1 MTTYSYAALID
12 PEQDPNVGATYP
24 YSINA
29 AGQVTGYFW
38 NGSTY
43 EGFVHS
49 NGGYTTLIEPEQDT
63 NGSTYPISINATG
76 QVTGYFWNGSTTE
89 GFIYSNGVYTTLVDP
104 EQGPN
109 GATYT
114 ASINDAGQV
123 AGYFFNG
130 TTTEGFVYNS
140 SDGSYTTLIDP
151 EQGPNGFTAAASIN
165 ATGQVAGY
173 FDNGGPYE
181 GFVYSSGNYTTLT
194 DPGAGPDGQTVPLA
208 INATGQVTGYFN
220 TRTGPHTMPEGFI
233 YSDGVY
239 TTLKDPEQDP
249 NGYTQPVSI
258 NDSGQVT
265 GYFLD
270 GSTNAWEGFVYRN
283 GSYTTLV
290 DSGQVSNGYTFPTS
304 INNSGQVTG
313 YFFNG
318 TYDVGFIATPVN
330 DDDSGEQAALSLTV
344 NGNAATPIGS
354 SGAGALEFTVA
365 GLDSEDTGT
374 VTFTDVNSNTVTVRV
389 NGGQADYTANLTSLA
404 DGAIATSLAVATDPS
419 GNSFTPVNGNAVT
432 LDTADPTVS
441 GIAQTDP
448 ATTNASTVDYIVA
461 FSEAVTGVDT
471 SQFVI
476 DPSTAVQGASIAGV
490 TAIDATHYTVTV
502 NTGTGDGTLAL
513 DFTGSNVHD
522 LAGNPMSGGIF
533 QTDQTISGVSGH
545 VTATDLNGD
554 GHPDLVSETPSG
566 ALAVMI
572 GNGDGTFQAPV
583 TYAVGDN
590 PNGISVGDLNGDGV
604 PDLVVSDYVANGTD
618 SALLGNGDGTFQPAI
633 VSATDSGYPAAS
645 ALADLNGD
653 GKPDLI
659 VSNTANRGGVSILLG
674 NGDGT
679 FAPKTV
685 LPSDGDPGGIAV
697 GDLNGDGIPDVAF
710 TNVANGAQ
718 DVQVYLGKGDGT
730 FVEAPSVSSSTTT
743 YSASIA
749 DLNGDGSEE
758 LIFTSTSG
766 SVSVALGKGD
776 GTFQAPISYAFGS
789 SSGEAIVT
797 DVNGDGKLD
806 VVVTNGAAN
815 AVSVLLGNG
824 DGTLQPAQ
832 PFAAGVGAGWVT
844 AADFNGDGG
853 ADLAVADFGSSSLS
867 VLINTPPTL
876 ASPTYTIDK
885 IAPQVT
891 VSLDHNQ
898 LNLAAET
905 AVVTFAFS
913 EAVTGFG
920 LTSVTAS
927 GGSLSNLQ
935 TSDGGKTYTATFT
948 AANGVDVANADVGV
962 NAGGYQDLA
971 GNAGS
976 AGDIGSFT
984 VDTVTPT
991 VAVSVSSSNLTLSA
1005 RTATVTFSF
1014 SEAPVSFALANA
1026 AVVGGALSNLQKVNA
1041 TTYTATF
1048 TAAANTQTGNASVS
1062 VTGNSWQ
1069 EGNGNP
1075 GTGGTTGNFSVDT
1088 YDHWANAAGGS
1099 WSTASNWGNGVPT
1112 ASVAAEIDRAGTYTV
1127 TISGPAAAYG
1137 LIVNDAGATVSD
1149 KNSALTLAGAGGSN
1163 GALTITAGTF
1173 ALNGGSLN
1181 AGAVSIGSSGTFL
1194 VGSSAALAETFSDN
1208 GSLIVANTST
1218 VSFTGGLSGSGS
1230 VTVKNSSVAT
1240 FSGTITGSETFTVD
1254 NSAKAIITKAIGG
1267 TGSFTLMKG
1276 GGLEFVSSD
1285 SENVTFASGA
1295 SGTLKLDNSS
1305 TFTGKISG
1313 LTPNN
1318 AVDLADLAYTKAKNM
1333 LASYTGNTAGGV
1345 LTVGNG
1351 SKSVSLNLLG
1361 DYTHSTWT
1369 LSKDASGGTL
1379 VVDPATETPW
1389 PEPGLVASSTL
1400 DLLSNAS
1407 GPNSILGF
1415 ARHGDSILDTLAGA
1429 NEHIGPDVALLVNY
1443 MASAFPMSSGGYG
1456 GALTDPSQPA
1466 ISQHMLLSLPQHT

>member
-1 MTTYSYAALID
+1 MPFSNTTYTINPAA
-12 PEQDPNVGATYP
+12 P
-24 YSINA
+24 
-29 AGQVTGYFW
+29 
-38 NGSTY
+38 
-43 EGFVHS
+43 
-49 NGGYTTLIEPEQDT
+49 
-63 NGSTYPISINATG
+63 
-76 QVTGYFWNGSTTE
+76 
-89 GFIYSNGVYTTLVDP
+89 
-104 EQGPN
+104 
-109 GATYT
+109 
-114 ASINDAGQV
+114 
-123 AGYFFNG
+123 
-130 TTTEGFVYNS
+130 
-140 SDGSYTTLIDP
+140 
-151 EQGPNGFTAAASIN
+151 
-165 ATGQVAGY
+165 
-173 FDNGGPYE
+173 
-181 GFVYSSGNYTTLT
+181 TLT
-194 DPGAGPDGQTVPLA
+194 
-208 INATGQVTGYFN
+208 N
-220 TRTGPHTMPEGFI
+220 
-233 YSDGVY
+233 SDMIQY
-239 TTLKDPEQDP
+239 
-249 NGYTQPVSI
+249 
-258 NDSGQVT
+258 
-265 GYFLD
+265 
-270 GSTNAWEGFVYRN
+270 
-283 GSYTTLV
+283 
-290 DSGQVSNGYTFPTS
+290 
-304 INNSGQVTG
+304 
-313 YFFNG
+313 
-318 TYDVGFIATPVN
+318 
-330 DDDSGEQAALSLTV
+330 
-344 NGNAATPIGS
+344 
-354 SGAGALEFTVA
+354 
-365 GLDSEDTGT
+365 T
-374 VTFTDVNSNTVTVRV
+374 VT
-389 NGGQADYTANLTSLA
+389 
-404 DGAIATSLAVATDPS
+404 
-419 GNSFTPVNGNAVT
+419 
-432 LDTADPTVS
+432 
-441 GIAQTDP
+441 
-448 ATTNASTVDYIVA
+448 
-461 FSEAVTGVDT
+461 FSEAVTGVDV
-471 SQFVI
+471 SQFAL
-476 DPSTAVQGASIAGV
+476 TNTGAVTGDSIASVAPIAGSDG
-490 TAIDATHYTVTV
+490 TQYTVTIA
-502 NTGTGDGTLAL
+502 TGTGDGSVALA
-513 DFTGSNVHD
+513 FVGGNVLD
-522 LAGNPMSGGIF
+522 LAGNPLPAVEFTQAAGYNPALHPIE
-533 QTDQTISGVSGH
+533 
-545 VTATDLNGD
+545 ATLADVNGD
-554 GHPDLVSETPSG
+554 GKLDLLTPDTGL
-566 ALAVMI
+566 
-572 GNGDGTFQAPV
+572 
-583 TYAVGDN
+583 YVGGQN
-590 PNGISVGDLNGDGV
+590 VFV
-604 PDLVVSDYVANGTD
+604 Q
-618 SALLGNGDGTFQPAI
+618 LGNGDGTFGAPT
-633 VSATDSGYPAAS
+633 SYAT
-645 ALADLNGD
+645 
-653 GKPDLI
+653 
-659 VSNTANRGGVSILLG
+659 
-674 NGDGT
+674 GT
-679 FAPKTV
+679 SPW
-685 LPSDGDPGGIAV
+685 SIAV
-697 GDLNGDGIPDVAF
+697 GDLNGDGKVDLA
-710 TNVANGAQ
+710 VANADSNSVSILYGN
-718 DVQVYLGKGDGT
+718 GDGT
-730 FVEAPSVSSSTTT
+730 FQTQNTVATGNYPTSVAIGDFNGDGKPDLAVADFNSFAVSVLLNDGNGSFSPQPGYAIGPYPYTL
-743 YSASIA
+743 AAA
-749 DLNGDGSEE
+749 DLNGDGKTD
-758 LIFTSTSG
+758 LIVGNRDS
-766 SVSVALGKGD
+766 
-776 GTFQAPISYAFGS
+776 
-789 SSGEAIVT
+789 
-797 DVNGDGKLD
+797 N
-806 VVVTNGAAN
+806 
-815 AVSVLLGNG
+815 VSVLLGNG
-824 DGTLQPAQ
+824 DGTFQAPKTYDPVSPGAASIAVADVNGDGVPDLIVGGSQASVMLGNGDGTFGTAVGYYGNGGGRVATADINGDGKLDIVLGAQ
-832 PFAAGVGAGWVT
+832 ILLGNGDGTFQASSSFAGVGSVNGDA
-844 AADFNGDGG
+844 AADLNGDGRP
-853 ADLAVADFGSSSLS
+853 DFVFANYNYNYDPNLS
-867 VLINTPPTL
+867 TVTVFLNNTPPFTIDKTT
-876 ASPTYTIDK
+876 PYTIDK
-885 IAPQVT
+885 TAPQVSL
-891 VSLDHNQ
+891 SLDHSQ

-976 AGDIGSFT
+976 AGDIGSFM

-1048 TAAANTQTGNASVS
+1048 AAAANTQIGNASVS

-1218 VSFTGGLSGSGS
+1218 VSFTGKLSGSGS